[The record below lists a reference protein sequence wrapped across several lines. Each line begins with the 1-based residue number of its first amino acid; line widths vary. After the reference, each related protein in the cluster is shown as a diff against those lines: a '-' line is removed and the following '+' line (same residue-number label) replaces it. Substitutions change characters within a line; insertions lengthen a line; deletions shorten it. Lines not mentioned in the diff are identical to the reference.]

1 MRKDNQIEN
10 QYGQN
15 EKKDS
20 HEKGKVCR
28 RKKMKKNEVKKG
40 G

>member
-15 EKKDS
+15 EKKI
-20 HEKGKVCR
+20 HMKREKYAEEKR
-28 RKKMKKNEVKKG
+28 
-40 G
+40 